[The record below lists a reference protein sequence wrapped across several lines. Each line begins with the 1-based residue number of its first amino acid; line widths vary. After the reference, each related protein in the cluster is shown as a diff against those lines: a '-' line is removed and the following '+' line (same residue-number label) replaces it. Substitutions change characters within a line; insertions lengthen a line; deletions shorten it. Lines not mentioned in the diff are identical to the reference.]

1 MRSPS
6 APGSSLMTGRS
17 ETAVRDLRTV
27 LHPLDSPID
36 DLPVRGYRPAS
47 GVWRPKSAAVLIPVF
62 VDSVQPEILL
72 TVRSRRLPQHAG
84 QVSLPGGGRQ
94 GNEAFPVGTAI
105 RETVEEVG
113 IDESVI
119 EPLGLL
125 DQFDTI
131 TGYRVSPVVA
141 LVHGNPEPDPC
152 PDEVDSVFSLSWQQV
167 TRPETYRRHHV
178 IRGHHRYELYSMAA
192 TPRVVWGA
200 TAAILHQLCELC
212 SSQSV
217 FLTQTE

>member
-1 MRSPS
+1 
-6 APGSSLMTGRS
+6 MTAKFDC
-17 ETAVRDLRTV
+17 AVRDLRTA
-27 LHPLDSPID
+27 LHSLDSSID
-36 DLPVRGYRPAS
+36 ELPVRGYRPAS
-47 GVWRPKSAAVLIPVF
+47 GVWRPKSAAVLIALF
-62 VDSVQPEILL
+62 DSTPPEILL
-72 TVRSRRLPQHAG
+72 TVRSRHLPRHAG

-94 GNEAFPVGTAI
+94 GNESFPVGTAI

-113 IDESVI
+113 IDESLI

-152 PDEVDSVFSLSWQQV
+152 PNEVDSVFCLSWRQV
-167 TRPETYRRHHV
+167 IQPETYRRHHV
-178 IRGHHRYELYSMAA
+178 NRGHHRYELYSMAA

-200 TAAILHQLCELC
+200 TAAILHQLSELC
-212 SSQSV
+212 SAQSV
-217 FLTQTE
+217 FLAQTE

>member
-1 MRSPS
+1 
-6 APGSSLMTGRS
+6 MTAES
-17 ETAVRDLRTV
+17 VSVRDLRTA
-27 LHPLDSPID
+27 LHPLDGPID
-36 DLPVRGYRPAS
+36 ELPVRGYRPAS
-47 GVWRPKSAAVLIPVF
+47 GVWRPRPAAVLIPIF
-62 VDSVQPEILL
+62 ESRPPEILL
-72 TVRSRRLPQHAG
+72 TVRSRQLPRHAG

-94 GNEAFPVGTAI
+94 GNEPFPIGTAV

-113 IDESVI
+113 FDESAI

-141 LVHGNPEPDPC
+141 LIHGNPELKPC
-152 PDEVDSVFSLSWQQV
+152 PHEVDSVFCLPWQQV

-200 TAAILHQLCELC
+200 TAAILYQLCELC
-212 SSQSV
+212 SVQNVSEV
-217 FLTQTE
+217 R

>member
-1 MRSPS
+1 
-6 APGSSLMTGRS
+6 MTAES
-17 ETAVRDLRTV
+17 VSTHDLRTR
-27 LHPLDSPID
+27 LYSLETPISE
-36 DLPVRGYRPAS
+36 LPVRGYRPPD
-47 GVWRPKSAAVLIPVF
+47 GVWRPRPAAVLIAVWSGDEPGV
-62 VDSVQPEILL
+62 LL
-72 TVRSRRLPQHAG
+72 TVRSRHLPRHAG
-84 QVSLPGGGRQ
+84 QVSLPGGGRH
-94 GNEAFPVGTAI
+94 GDEPFPVGTAV

-113 IDESVI
+113 IDESAI

-141 LVHGNPEPDPC
+141 LIHGNPEPVPC
-152 PDEVDSVFSLSWQQV
+152 PDEVDSVFRLSWRQV

-200 TAAILHQLCELC
+200 TAAILYQLSESC
-212 SSQSV
+212 SARN
-217 FLTQTE
+217 